1 MATAQNELQMSATAY
16 RTTAAPYDILANDP
30 LKANV
35 PGLATGNPGEGRP
48 CRWIVAN
55 AAGTFT
61 VIGLDGV
68 AVVLTALQGQR
79 FDIQA
84 ASISVLAISVT
95 VYW

>member
-1 MATAQNELQMSATAY
+1 MATAQNELQMSSTAY

-30 LKANV
+30 LKLNV
-35 PGLATGNPGEGRP
+35 PGLATPSEGRP

-79 FDIQA
+79 FDLQA
-84 ASISVLAISVT
+84 TSISVLAISVT